1 MVCGTHAASIAV
13 DTQSQ
18 GKDKPTFV
26 PYLPEGDA
34 VVVINTRHVELTRR
48 KWSEKKYR
56 WHTGYA
62 YLSCLHIPVPNT
74 STARYPGGLKERS
87 AKDQHA
93 RDPTSV
99 LQHAVYGMLPKSRL
113 RKHYSR
119 RLRLF
124 PDAEHDFEGHPSLI
138 PWEPR
143 PRFRHNWPRVSR
155 IETPDWDGQ
164 EWVPINPEAFEKN
177 LWRPA
182 WQFIRRQEEVDELV
196 IRRQLY
202 KQWAQEHGEYVM

>member
-1 MVCGTHAASIAV
+1 MAWPP
-13 DTQSQ
+13 Q

-34 VVVINTRHVELTRR
+34 VVVINTRHVELARR
-48 KWSEKKYR
+48 KWTEKKYR
-56 WHTGYA
+56 WHTG
-62 YLSCLHIPVPNT
+62 
-74 STARYPGGLKERS
+74 YPGGLKERS
-87 AKDQHA
+87 AKDQHEK
-93 RDPTSV
+93 DPTSV

-124 PDAEHDFEGHPSLI
+124 PDAEHDFEGHPLLI
-138 PWEPR
+138 PWQPR
-143 PRFRHNWPRVSR
+143 PRFRHNWPRISR
-155 IETPDWDGQ
+155 IEFPDDGQ
-164 EWVPINPEAFEKN
+164 EWVPINPVAFEKN

-182 WQFIRRQEEVDELV
+182 WQVIRRQEEFDSLT

-202 KQWAQEHGEYVM
+202 EQWARENGEYGA